1 MGFSFK
7 AIFKA
12 AVVAAVVA
20 TGVGAMAAA
29 GYLGAGMAATV
40 AAAGGIMAYATTA
53 AVMAGLTAAVSSLL
67 AETPKNFDLGDALRG
82 QLITTRAPAGDARIV
97 YGETRVGGIVLFV
110 QTTGSKN
117 ELMHQAFAVAGHEI
131 TSVETIYL
139 NDQATVLKYAD
150 GVYFQDP
157 QSNDPILAQQIL
169 GIMLQKFGGN
179 PDPAKKYFEVDWRLG
194 TTTQSPFS
202 TLFSGTDAVGYQ
214 FKGIAVIGFR
224 IEYDQDVWAQGLP
237 NITAKIKGKKVY
249 DPRTSTTA
257 YSNNAALCIRD
268 YLTDTTYGLGAT
280 AAELDDDSFE
290 EAADICDED
299 IDLAEGGTEKRYT
312 INGAFSSAE
321 QPKDVLSKM
330 LTACSGKLS
339 YAGGKW
345 VLRVGAYRSP
355 SKTLDED
362 DIIGAIQMQASQSRR
377 DIFNAI
383 KGTYSEPTALYQP
396 ETFPPVTNSLYES
409 EDGEQ
414 IWKDIQFP
422 FTTSSPTCQR
432 LAKIELEKARQQITV
447 NISCKLTAF
456 ELQPGDTVN
465 LNFSRYGWTNKVF
478 EVLTWEY
485 AFSDSDTGPTPV
497 INMALR
503 ETASAIY
510 DWDAEETAVDLAP
523 NTNLPDPFLVD
534 KPGIAVADTLQINAE
549 TIVTRLEVTVTGEN
563 TFQNRYEV
571 QAKVTT
577 DTEYVNLGQASGNLF
592 VLVGAL
598 DGVTYDVRA
607 RSINTLGVRSEWVEA
622 QHQVVGKTA
631 PPQNVSNFAV
641 NIINTEA
648 HLSWTA
654 VTDLDLSHYRIRHS
668 RATTGA
674 IYSDAIDLV
683 VKVPRPAVSATVPA
697 MTGTYFIK
705 AVDKLGNDSLEPAEI
720 VAIIEDIKGLNVVE
734 TITESPTFAGYKN
747 GTAKSNGSLVLN
759 TSVLFDDLSGLFD
772 DASGDFDS
780 AGGNYELEGT
790 YDFDN
795 VVDLGSVY
803 TSRVTARIEQE
814 RLESVNL
821 FDDAPGNFDDR
832 EGLFDGDPNV
842 FDDVNVEMYVSTTED
857 DPADSGATWSA
868 YRKFFVGDYK
878 ARGLKFRA
886 RLTSE
891 NGTAT
896 PVVNV
901 LSVTIDMPDRI
912 AAGSDISSGT
922 DSGGKVVSFI
932 PAFKVAPAIGIA
944 AQNLN
949 QGDYFVIS
957 NKTNSSFTIKFYD
970 SGANVVDRTFD
981 YVAKGYGEL
990 AA

>member
-1 MGFSFK
+1 MRFAWLKGTSTQAALTSF
-7 AIFKA
+7 
-12 AVVAAVVA
+12 
-20 TGVGAMAAA
+20 
-29 GYLGAGMAATV
+29 
-40 AAAGGIMAYATTA
+40 
-53 AVMAGLTAAVSSLL
+53 
-67 AETPKNFDLGDALRG
+67 
-82 QLITTRAPAGDARIV
+82 
-97 YGETRVGGIVLFV
+97 
-110 QTTGSKN
+110 
-117 ELMHQAFAVAGHEI
+117 
-131 TSVETIYL
+131 
-139 NDQATVLKYAD
+139 
-150 GVYFQDP
+150 
-157 QSNDPILAQQIL
+157 
-169 GIMLQKFGGN
+169 
-179 PDPAKKYFEVDWRLG
+179 
-194 TTTQSPFS
+194 
-202 TLFSGTDAVGYQ
+202 FSGTQAENYR
-214 FKGIAVIGFR
+214 FLGIATLAVKLV
-224 IEYDQDVWAQGLP
+224 YNQDTFPQGIP
-237 NITAKIKGKKVY
+237 NITVTLKGKKVF
-249 DPRTSTTA
+249 DPRTDTTA

-280 AAELDDDSFE
+280 AAEIDDDSFE
-290 EAADICDED
+290 EAADICDENVN
-299 IDLAEGGTEKRYT
+299 LAAGGTEKRYT

-321 QPKDVLSKM
+321 QPKEVLSKM
-330 LTACSGKLS
+330 LTACAGKLS

-377 DIFNAI
+377 DIFNAV
-383 KGTYSEPTALYQP
+383 KGTYSEPASLYQP
-396 ETFPPVTNSLYES
+396 ESFPPMTNATYES
-409 EDGEQ
+409 EDGER
-414 IWKDIQFP
+414 IYKDIQFP
-422 FTTSSPTCQR
+422 FTTSAATCQR
-432 LAKIELEKARQQITV
+432 LAKIDLEKARQQITV

-465 LNFSRYGWTNKVF
+465 LNFSRYGWTNKIF

-485 AFSDSDTGPTPV
+485 AFADSDSGPTPMV
-497 INMALR
+497 NMMLR
-503 ETASAIY
+503 ETADAVYTWS
-510 DWDAEETAVDLAP
+510 AEETAIDLAP
-523 NTNLPDPFLVD
+523 NTNLPDPFTVNA
-534 KPGIAVADTLQINAE
+534 PGLTVSDTLQINAE
-549 TIVTRLEVTVTGEN
+549 TIVTKLLANVTGDN

-571 QAKVTT
+571 QAKQTT
-577 DTEYVNLGQASGNLF
+577 ETEYVNLGQASGSLF
-592 VLVGAL
+592 ELVGAI
-598 DGVTYDVRA
+598 DGATYDVRA
-607 RSINTLGVRSEWVEA
+607 RSINTLGVRSAWVEE

-631 PPQNVSNFAV
+631 PPQNVSDFAV
-641 NIINTEA
+641 NIVNTEA
-648 HLSWTA
+648 HLTWTA

-674 IYSDAIDLV
+674 IYSDSIDLIT
-683 VKVPRPAVSATVPA
+683 KVPRPAVTAIVPA

-705 AVDKLGNDSLEPAEI
+705 AVDKLGNDSLEPAQI

-734 TITESPTFAGYKN
+734 TVTESPTFAGYKN

-803 TSRVTARIEQE
+803 TSRVTANIEQT

-821 FDDAPGNFDDR
+821 FDDAPGDFDDR

-842 FDDVNVEMYVSTTED
+842 FDDVNVELYVSTTED
-857 DPADSGATWSA
+857 DPADSGATWSN

-878 ARGLKFRA
+878 ARGLRFRA
-886 RLTSE
+886 RLTSD

-901 LSVTIDMPDRI
+901 LSVTVDMPDRI
-912 AAGSDISSGT
+912 AAGSDITSGT
-922 DSGGKVVSFI
+922 DVAGKVVNFT

-957 NKTNSSFTIKFYD
+957 NKTASSFTIKFYD
-970 SGANVVDRTFD
+970 SGANVVNRTFD
-981 YVAKGYGEL
+981 FVAKGYGEL

>member
-7 AIFKA
+7 GLFKA
-12 AVVAAVVA
+12 VVVAAAVA
-20 TGVGAMAAA
+20 ATLYFVGVPGFTASGIYTSAAMAAA
-29 GYLGAGMAATV
+29 TYT
-40 AAAGGIMAYATTA
+40 
-53 AVMAGLTAAVSSLL
+53 VSSLM
-67 AETPKNFDLGDALRG
+67 AETPKNFDLGEQLRG
-82 QLITTRAPAGDARIV
+82 QLITGKAPAADARVV
-97 YGETRVGGIVLFV
+97 YGKTRLGGNIVFV
-110 QTTGSKN
+110 ETTGSKN
-117 ELMHQAFAVAGHEI
+117 EVMFQSMAIAGHEI
-131 TSVETIYL
+131 EAITDIYANDEKL
-139 NDQATVLKYAD
+139 NASDLSGSSTLSPTYKGNASALQFEWKLGTDTQAAMSLLSGTQGASHRYLGIATVVAKLTYN
-150 GVYFQDP
+150 QDTFP
-157 QSNDPILAQQIL
+157 L
-169 GIMLQKFGGN
+169 GIPNLT
-179 PDPAKKYFEVDWRLG
+179 V
-194 TTTQSPFS
+194 
-202 TLFSGTDAVGYQ
+202 TL
-214 FKGIAVIGFR
+214 
-224 IEYDQDVWAQGLP
+224 
-237 NITAKIKGKKVY
+237 KGKKVY
-249 DPRTSTTA
+249 DPRTDTTA

-280 AAELDDDSFE
+280 AVEIDDDSFE
-290 EAADICDED
+290 EAADICDENVN
-299 IDLAEGGTEKRYT
+299 LAAGGTEKRYT

-321 QPKDVLSKM
+321 QPKEVLSKM
-330 LTACSGKLS
+330 LTACAGKLS

-377 DIFNAI
+377 DIFNAV
-383 KGTYSEPTALYQP
+383 KGTYSEPLSLYQP
-396 ETFPPVTNSLYES
+396 ESFPPVTNATYEA

-414 IWKDIQFP
+414 IYKDIQFP
-422 FTTSSPTCQR
+422 FTTSAATCQR
-432 LAKIELEKARQQITV
+432 LAKIDLEKARQQITV

-485 AFSDSDTGPTPV
+485 AFADSDSGPTPM
-497 INMALR
+497 INMMLR
-503 ETASAIY
+503 ETAAAVYTWS
-510 DWDAEETAVDLAP
+510 AEETAIDLAP
-523 NTNLPDPFLVD
+523 NTNLPDPFTVNA
-534 KPGIAVADTLQINAE
+534 PGLTVSDTLEINAE
-549 TIVTRLEVTVTGEN
+549 TIVTKLLANVTGDN

-571 QAKVTT
+571 QAKQTT
-577 DTEYVNLGQASGNLF
+577 ETEYVNLGQASGSLF
-592 VLVGAL
+592 ELVGAI
-598 DGVTYDVRA
+598 DGATYDVRA
-607 RSINTLGVRSEWVEA
+607 RSINTLGVRSSWTEA

-631 PPQNVSNFAV
+631 PPQNVSDFAV
-641 NIINTEA
+641 NIVNTEA

-674 IYSDAIDLV
+674 IYSDSIDLIT
-683 VKVPRPAVSATVPA
+683 KVPRPAVTAIVPA

-705 AVDKLGNDSLEPAEI
+705 AVDKLGNDSLEPAQI

-734 TITESPTFAGYKN
+734 TVTESPTFAGYKN

-803 TSRVTARIEQE
+803 TSRVTANIEQT

-821 FDDAPGNFDDR
+821 FDDAPGDFDDR

-842 FDDVNVEMYVSTTED
+842 FDDVNVELYVSTTED
-857 DPADSGATWSA
+857 DPADSGATWSN

-878 ARGLKFRA
+878 ARGLRFRA
-886 RLTSE
+886 RLTSD

-901 LSVTIDMPDRI
+901 LSVTVDMPDRI
-912 AAGSDISSGT
+912 AAGSDITSGT
-922 DSGGKVVSFI
+922 DVAGKVVNFT

-957 NKTNSSFTIKFYD
+957 NKTASSFTIKFYD
-970 SGANVVDRTFD
+970 SGANVVNRTFD